1 MELKKIERDLAA
13 ATKSKFKYIVGH
25 NKAEVQ
31 PEQFVEEEKVV
42 KNINNRIII
51 PCQRIT
57 QVQDGV
63 KALHAQADKF
73 EEYLSSIK
81 GSKDNRRARARYAHR
96 SKPKHMSTA
105 EPMPVKGS

>member
-1 MELKKIERDLAA
+1 M
-13 ATKSKFKYIVGH
+13 
-25 NKAEVQ
+25 
-31 PEQFVEEEKVV
+31 EEEKVV

-105 EPMPVKGS
+105 EPMPVKGSQQGSPSPPSPMLREFDKTSTKFNAGQPPRHA